1 MLELSYVELMDELP
15 LTENGKVRKAVL
27 RRRGVGEHAYDREAT
42 V

>member
-27 RRRGVGEHAYDREAT
+27 RRRGVGEHACDREAT